1 MINFNH
7 YDGDAFELYKSAVKA
22 KIDKVGKES
31 LTRIED
37 DVKAEYE
44 IYKGAFSL
52 KQVHALLPSTNFTD
66 YNRKLLLGLYGSQK
80 KIVKDVRRWIDL
92 HNKRTYLCK
101 CPYCTISP
109 AGTTEHFLPKE
120 KYPEFAVNALNLLP
134 CCSICNGKKGERVK
148 TDDGK
153 PYIINF
159 YYNVLPNEQYLF
171 VDISIDA
178 MGYPNFV
185 YRLDNKNGIDKE
197 MFELIERH
205 FEQLELLERF
215 TTEAICCYSEI
226 ENSILE
232 NLEEKDDLDLC
243 LRKMR
248 NTALKDAVEY
258 GSNHWKVV
266 LKLALADNNIYRE
279 YLDNKLLKQ

>member
-7 YDGDAFELYKSAVKA
+7 YDGDAFELYKNAVKA
-22 KIDKVGKES
+22 KTDKVGKES

-37 DVKAEYE
+37 DVEAEYE
-44 IYKGAFSL
+44 IYKNAFTL
-52 KQVHALLPSTNFTD
+52 KKVHTLLPSTKFTD
-66 YNRKLLLGLYGSQK
+66 CNRKLLLGLYGSQK

-134 CCSICNGKKGERVK
+134 CCSTCNVKKGEKIK

-153 PYIINF
+153 PYVINF
-159 YYNVLPNEQYLF
+159 YYDVLPNEQYLF

-178 MGYPNFV
+178 MGYPNFA

-205 FEQLELLERF
+205 FEQLGLLVRF
-215 TTEAICCYSEI
+215 KTAAVCDYSEI
-226 ENSILE
+226 ENSLLE
-232 NLEEKDDLDLC
+232 NLDEKNDLDLC

-258 GSNHWKVV
+258 GSNYWKVV
-266 LKLALADNNIYRE
+266 LKLALADSGIYKE
-279 YLDNKLLKQ
+279 YLNNKILKQ

>member
-7 YDGDAFELYKSAVKA
+7 YDGDAFELYKNAVKA

-134 CCSICNGKKGERVK
+134 CCSICNGKKGESVK

-159 YYNVLPNEQYLF
+159 YYNVYLK
-171 VDISIDA
+171 
-178 MGYPNFV
+178 Y
-185 YRLDNKNGIDKE
+185 
-197 MFELIERH
+197 
-205 FEQLELLERF
+205 
-215 TTEAICCYSEI
+215 
-226 ENSILE
+226 LE
-232 NLEEKDDLDLC
+232 NHSKAKFRLFF
-243 LRKMR
+243 
-248 NTALKDAVEY
+248 
-258 GSNHWKVV
+258 SIFFHFFPQ
-266 LKLALADNNIYRE
+266 IF
-279 YLDNKLLKQ
+279 

>member
-7 YDGDAFELYKSAVKA
+7 YDGDAFELYKNAVKA
-22 KIDKVGKES
+22 KKDQVGKES

-44 IYKGAFSL
+44 IYKDAFSL
-52 KQVHALLPSTNFTD
+52 KKVHTLLPSGKFTD
-66 YNRKLLLGLYGSQK
+66 CNRKLLLGLYGSQK

-134 CCSICNGKKGERVK
+134 CCSTCNVKKGEKVK

-153 PYIINF
+153 PYVINF
-159 YYNVLPNEQYLF
+159 YYDVLPNEQYLF
-171 VDISIDA
+171 VDI
-178 MGYPNFV
+178 
-185 YRLDNKNGIDKE
+185 K
-197 MFELIERH
+197 LIERH
-205 FEQLELLERF
+205 FEQLGLLGRF
-215 TTEAICCYSEI
+215 KTAAVCDYSEI
-226 ENSILE
+226 ENSLLE
-232 NLEEKDDLDLC
+232 NLDEKKDLDLC

-258 GSNHWKVV
+258 GSNYWKVV
-266 LKLALADNNIYRE
+266 LKQALADSDIYKE
-279 YLDNKLLKQ
+279 YLNNKIIKQ